1 MALHTEGTGWAP
13 MLIATASGGETAEG
27 AAFMRQMLPD
37 SYDNESGRKLAES
50 LQKLLQYTTDD
61 ALHADFDVAYS
72 NFFSGKTA
80 MIPNGYWLIDQIPEN
95 WQDRVRFGWAVVSTY
110 SEEVKEAAVEFLKF
124 RTYFNQEEKK
134 TLFVNDISNS
144 PQVLSDYLQAFT
156 SARLIVPNY
165 QTKWNSILQE
175 QTLGEALPMLVQKE
189 STIEG
194 FIQMLDESVKDYQ
207 AEQ

>member
-1 MALHTEGTGWAP
+1 MASP
-13 MLIATASGGETAEG
+13 ET
-27 AAFMRQMLPD
+27 
-37 SYDNESGRKLAES
+37 
-50 LQKLLQYTTDD
+50 
-61 ALHADFDVAYS
+61 
-72 NFFSGKTA
+72 
-80 MIPNGYWLIDQIPEN
+80 
-95 WQDRVRFGWAVVSTY
+95 FGWAVVSTY

-134 TLFVNDISNS
+134 TLFANDISNS

-189 STIEG
+189 ITIEG